1 MNTGPFCLADKD
13 QRLAGQIQ
21 RKRSRDCLSQARS
34 GHAKKRPKIGTKGRK
49 TAKRSCFVPFL
60 SLHDLFLRVSAA
72 KSLKDDF
79 CRHGEGEKIPVV
91 TACRFEPP
99 FSCAKKLFFWSLV
112 RFPEFCGSESHV
124 MLISF
129 PFSRWSQ
136 KEEGRRGKMTS
147 KGSFLKNKAA
157 FIKER
162 PLFCRGGGGYCPP

>member
-1 MNTGPFCLADKD
+1 MYALDFLLRLGLMNTGPFCLADKD

-79 CRHGEGEKIPVV
+79 CRHGDGEKYQLSLLVDLSHHFLAQKTLFLVP
-91 TACRFEPP
+91 CP
-99 FSCAKKLFFWSLV
+99 FSRILRRRKSRDVDF
-112 RFPEFCGSESHV
+112 
-124 MLISF
+124 F
-129 PFSRWSQ
+129 PFSAVWSQ

-147 KGSFLKNKAA
+147 KGSF
-157 FIKER
+157 
-162 PLFCRGGGGYCPP
+162 